1 VTVEQSRNVY
11 VYRLLDLYIAYGAS
25 IAASIVCAAI
35 GVSALYRNGLCYST
49 NFSTILRTTRRHE
62 LDDLM
67 TPADT
72 KGGDPLPTR
81 ISNRIVIFEDL
92 SHDFDESSM
101 SGFVSKGQ
109 PSADLFNAREKNGK
123 KKNGKKILGMFNR
136 RSLGMASKT
145 SESFTTSSEWA
156 EDAG

>member
-1 VTVEQSRNVY
+1 MTVEQSRNVY
-11 VYRLLDLYIAYGAS
+11 VYRLLDLYVAYGAS

-35 GVSALYRNGLCYST
+35 GVSALYRNGLCYNT

-72 KGGDPLPTR
+72 KGGDPLPMR
-81 ISNRIVIFEDL
+81 IANRIVIFEDL
-92 SHDFDESSM
+92 SYDFDESSM
-101 SGFVSKGQ
+101 SGFVPKGQ
-109 PSADLFNAREKNGK
+109 PSADLFNPRE
-123 KKNGKKILGMFNR
+123 KNGKKILGMFNR

>member
-1 VTVEQSRNVY
+1 MTVEQSRNIY
-11 VYRLLDLYIAYGAS
+11 VYRLLDLYVAYGAS
-25 IAASIVCAAI
+25 IAASIVCAAV

-72 KGGDPLPTR
+72 KGGDPLPMR
-81 ISNRIVIFEDL
+81 ISNQIVIFEDL

-101 SGFVSKGQ
+101 SGFVPKGQ
-109 PSADLFNAREKNGK
+109 PSADLLNPREKNG

-145 SESFTTSSEWA
+145 SESFTTPSEWA